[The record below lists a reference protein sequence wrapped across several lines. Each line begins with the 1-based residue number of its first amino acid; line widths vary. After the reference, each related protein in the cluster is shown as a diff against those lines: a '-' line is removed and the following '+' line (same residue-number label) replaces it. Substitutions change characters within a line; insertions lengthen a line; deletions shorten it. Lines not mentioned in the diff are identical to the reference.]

1 MTRNKLQKII
11 IVPIVTSMVVISS
24 AFPKNITLAATLKVV
39 NANSINVRSGAGAS
53 YKLLGKLTRNTKIN
67 VTSETKG
74 WSKFTYNGKTAYV
87 CSKYLINA
95 TTTKYVNADSLNV
108 RSGAG
113 TKYKV
118 LGKLKRNAEISV
130 ISTSNGWSK
139 FTYNG
144 KTAYVSS
151 KHLSNTKS
159 VILNVPY
166 ISQYPDLP
174 LGCEATS
181 LAQLLQFKG
190 VNVSK
195 TTIAKEMKK
204 SPNKNP
210 SLGFVGS
217 PYKNEPGIFQAI
229 YPEALVSTAKKYRP
243 NSEDITGASV
253 KTIEK
258 ELRNGN
264 PSVVWMSLNLATPQM
279 GYWYPNTKDQIW
291 VNKNLHVMTVTG
303 VDDDNFYITDPAKG
317 KYSVSKTKFE
327 SIYNKVGKKALVVR

>member
-1 MTRNKLQKII
+1 MLKSNLQKII
-11 IVPIVTSMVVISS
+11 LISTIISMVLISS
-24 AFPKNITLAATLKVV
+24 VFHKNITFAATLKVV
-39 NANSINVRSGAGAS
+39 NTN
-53 YKLLGKLTRNTKIN
+53 
-67 VTSETKG
+67 
-74 WSKFTYNGKTAYV
+74 
-87 CSKYLINA
+87 
-95 TTTKYVNADSLNV
+95 SLNV

-113 TKYKV
+113 TKYRV
-118 LGKLKRNAEISV
+118 LGKLTKDTKISI
-130 ISTSNGWSK
+130 ISESNDWSKFTYTKKTAYVNSKYLINSSTTKYVNTDSLNVRSGPGTRYKILGKLKINTKINIISENNGWSK

-151 KHLSNTKS
+151 EYLSNTES

-190 VNVSK
+190 INVSK

-229 YPEALVSTAKKYRP
+229 YPEALVSTAKKYRS

-264 PSVVWMSLNLATPQM
+264 PSVIWMSSNLVTPQM
-279 GYWYPNTKDQIW
+279 GYWYENTKDQIW

-327 SIYNKVGKKALVVR
+327 SIYNKIGKKALVVR

>member
-1 MTRNKLQKII
+1 MLKSNLQKII
-11 IVPIVTSMVVISS
+11 LIPTIISMVLISS
-24 AFPKNITLAATLKVV
+24 VFHKKLTFAATLKVV
-39 NANSINVRSGAGAS
+39 NTN
-53 YKLLGKLTRNTKIN
+53 
-67 VTSETKG
+67 
-74 WSKFTYNGKTAYV
+74 
-87 CSKYLINA
+87 
-95 TTTKYVNADSLNV
+95 SLNV

-118 LGKLKRNAEISV
+118 LGKLTKDTKISV
-130 ISTSNGWSK
+130 ISESKGWSKFTYNKKTAYVSSKYLINASTTKYVNTSSLNVRSGAGTKYKILGKLKRNTKINVISTSKGWSK

-144 KTAYVSS
+144 KTAYVNSEY
-151 KHLSNTKS
+151 LSNTKS

-181 LAQLLQFKG
+181 LAPLLQFKG

-217 PYKNEPGIFQAI
+217 PFKNEPGIFQTI
-229 YPEALVSTAKKYRP
+229 YPEALVSSAKKYRP
-243 NSEDITGASV
+243 NSENITGASV

-258 ELRNGN
+258 ELRAGN
-264 PSVVWMSLNLATPQM
+264 PSVIWMSLNLVTPQM
-279 GYWYPNTKDQIW
+279 GYWYENTKDQIW